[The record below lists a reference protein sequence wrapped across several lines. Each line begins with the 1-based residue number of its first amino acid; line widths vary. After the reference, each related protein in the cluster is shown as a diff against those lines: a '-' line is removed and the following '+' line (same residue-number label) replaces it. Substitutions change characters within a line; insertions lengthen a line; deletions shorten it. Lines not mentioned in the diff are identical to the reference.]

1 LRVDDAPA
9 TIERALG
16 LLDQPFQQAVGPGEL
31 DIPAVR
37 GLGGSLIYFV
47 DHKSGLDRLWD
58 NDFEPVTENAGDVTG
73 AGLTTYDHLSQSMFY
88 EEMLTW
94 LLFYVSLLDVKKTP
108 VQNVIDP
115 GGVVQSQ
122 VVETQDGSFRLVLN
136 ASQSR
141 HTQSSR
147 FLTDMFGSGM
157 QHIALAT
164 ADIFATVER
173 LKANGVELLPISEN
187 YYEDLEARTELS
199 EEEIARLRVGN
210 ILYDREGTAEFFQV
224 YTKTLENGFFFEIV
238 ERRRYQGFGAVNAP
252 IRLAAQTR
260 LALHPAMPRL

>member
-1 LRVDDAPA
+1 LRALALRVDDAPA
-9 TIERALG
+9 TIERAFG

-31 DIPAVR
+31 SIPAVR
-37 GLGGSLIYFV
+37 GLGGSLIYFI
-47 DHKSGLDRLWD
+47 DRKSGLDRLWD
-58 NDFEPVTENAGDVTG
+58 RDFEPIEYSNGDSAE
-73 AGLTTYDHLSQSMFY
+73 AGLTTFDHLSQSMFY

-108 VQNVIDP
+108 VQAVIDP

-147 FLTDMFGSGM
+147 FLTDMFGSGV

-164 ADIFATVER
+164 PDIFATVEQ
-173 LKANGVELLPISEN
+173 LKANGVELLPIPEN
-187 YYEDLEARTELS
+187 YYEDLEARTDLS
-199 EEEIARLRVGN
+199 EEELSRLQAGD
-210 ILYDREGTAEFFQV
+210 ILYDRDGAAEFFQV

-238 ERRRYQGFGAVNAP
+238 ERRDYEG
-252 IRLAAQTR
+252 
-260 LALHPAMPRL
+260 